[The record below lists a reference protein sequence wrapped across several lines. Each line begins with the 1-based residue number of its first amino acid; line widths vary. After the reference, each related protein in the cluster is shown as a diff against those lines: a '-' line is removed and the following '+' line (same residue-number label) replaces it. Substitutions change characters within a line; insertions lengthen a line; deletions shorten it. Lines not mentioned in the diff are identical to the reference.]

1 MLIQQLLIIMF
12 SKTQQRMT
20 QHVVIYHLKAS
31 LSTHIEDEVYG
42 PNIELR
48 TELNIKLMWGG
59 TKNKEATDKGGI

>member
-1 MLIQQLLIIMF
+1 
-12 SKTQQRMT
+12 MT